1 MLWALKFNKEDVYSA
16 IYLVVLK
23 LVYHMSPLDNK
34 LVIFNGITLN
44 LYDKNALEVVNSFAS
59 NCHTLGNSNYIVV
72 AFADELDYDEAINT
86 IAYLVT
92 PYAPDEYYLEKEIED
107 ALIENRRK

>member
-1 MLWALKFNKEDVYSA
+1 VYSA